1 MYLKLISIFPYK
13 YSIPAE
19 SDIRKVIGALVAKK
33 KELLKEEEDTE
44 SDEEDDESMKGK
56 RKVSSSN
63 LNVPEKYIT
72 FINEVIQERSKSGKL
87 DTLKPKDALELAK
100 KRFNKR
106 LPGLSRAGDFKAFKC
121 KFSNKKSLEKK
132 KKDAGDKQL
141 LMYRYISIFK
151 IIV

>member
-33 KELLKEEEDTE
+33 KELLKEEEEDTE

-56 RKVSSSN
+56 GKVSSSN

-106 LPGLSRAGDFKAFKC
+106 LPGLSRAGDFKAFKS
-121 KFSNKKSLEKK
+121 KFSNKKALEKK
-132 KKDAGDKQL
+132 KNERRRRRAVAD
-141 LMYRYISIFK
+141 
-151 IIV
+151 V

>member
-33 KELLKEEEDTE
+33 KELLKEEEEDTE

-63 LNVPEKYIT
+63 LNVPEKYTT
-72 FINEVIQERSKSGKL
+72 FINEVIQERSKSGTL

-100 KRFNKR
+100 QQFNKR
-106 LPGLSRAGDFKAFKC
+106 LPGLS
-121 KFSNKKSLEKK
+121 
-132 KKDAGDKQL
+132 
-141 LMYRYISIFK
+141 
-151 IIV
+151 

>member
-1 MYLKLISIFPYK
+1 MYHKLISIFPYK

-19 SDIRKVIGALVAKK
+19 SNIWKVIGALVAKK

-63 LNVPEKYIT
+63 LTVPEKYTT
-72 FINEVIQERSKSGKL
+72 FINEVIQERSKSGTL

-106 LPGLSRAGDFKAFKC
+106 LPGLSRAGDFKAFKS
-121 KFSNKKSLEKK
+121 KFSNKKALEKK
-132 KKDAGDKQL
+132 KNERRRRRAVAD
-141 LMYRYISIFK
+141 
-151 IIV
+151 V